1 MNNNLVTERA
11 LRDVFETTSYINVG
25 LQDNPLEYGLKPP
38 IRSCENG
45 KQFGTEVLKH
55 GRIPSVLFQKE
66 WPQVSDGDTFQ
77 DHSRYVD
84 TQHERFKGF
93 LDSDFSKRD
102 EFSNTIRTEQYRE
115 QLKFDGPQFLYD
127 INRSAVTPHCMRC
140 HKDTYFCP
148 HRAAYGTGNPHLDK
162 EKGGLTTASEEI
174 GRTAKQ
180 YSYAKPPFAKKPIIK
195 DTFYRRQNI
204 FFQPKT
210 NTNFLNQALV
220 T

>member
-66 WPQVSDGDTFQ
+66 WPWVSDGDTFQ

-115 QLKFDGPQFLYD
+115 QLK
-127 INRSAVTPHCMRC
+127 V
-140 HKDTYFCP
+140 
-148 HRAAYGTGNPHLDK
+148 
-162 EKGGLTTASEEI
+162 
-174 GRTAKQ
+174 
-180 YSYAKPPFAKKPIIK
+180 
-195 DTFYRRQNI
+195 
-204 FFQPKT
+204 
-210 NTNFLNQALV
+210 
-220 T
+220 